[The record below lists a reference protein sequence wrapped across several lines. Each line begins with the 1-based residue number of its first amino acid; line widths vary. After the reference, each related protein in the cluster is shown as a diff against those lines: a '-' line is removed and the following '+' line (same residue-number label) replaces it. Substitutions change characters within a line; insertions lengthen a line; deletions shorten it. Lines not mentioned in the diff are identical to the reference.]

1 MMNLALSSVFL
12 DFITLFTSETPLT
25 IMKSFVIFGRAVYF
39 PFACYILYSSLWGKM
54 TFLLVFC
61 CMAFSLE
68 ERILVVWK
76 PVLCIILSHKPS
88 PQLEYAGNYAG
99 VGMRFLALLID
110 SILLGVAGGILLVF
124 FRLLLGSPAGTAVA
138 SLVGSVVGIVYCIGL
153 EATQGATLG
162 KKMLGLRVVK
172 TDGSA
177 IGWPEAFIRYLLRI
191 VDLMLVIPIGAILIW
206 ITPQH
211 QRLGDFVAH
220 TIVISNRC

>member
-1 MMNLALSSVFL
+1 LLYFIFQALGKNDVF
-12 DFITLFTSETPLT
+12 I
-25 IMKSFVIFGRAVYF
+25 G
-39 PFACYILYSSLWGKM
+39 
-54 TFLLVFC
+54 FLLYAVLFRRKDSC
-61 CMAFSLE
+61 CMEAG
-68 ERILVVWK
+68 
-76 PVLCIILSHKPS
+76 PVYYPQSQAK

-124 FRLLLGSPAGTAVA
+124 FRLLLGSTAGTTVA

-162 KKMLGLRVVK
+162 KKMLSLRVVK
-172 TDGSA
+172 TDGFP

>member
-1 MMNLALSSVFL
+1 
-12 DFITLFTSETPLT
+12 
-25 IMKSFVIFGRAVYF
+25 
-39 PFACYILYSSLWGKM
+39 M

-68 ERILVVWK
+68 ERIL
-76 PVLCIILSHKPS
+76 LCGSRSVYYPQS
-88 PQLEYAGNYAG
+88 QARPQLEYAGNYAG

-124 FRLLLGSPAGTAVA
+124 FRLLLGSNAGTTVA

-162 KKMLGLRVVK
+162 KDARLTRIK
-172 TDGSA
+172 TDGSLSAGQRHSFA
-177 IGWPEAFIRYLLRI
+177 IFWRI